1 MLDPKSLILIA
12 HSDGPTLMALYT
24 LLDSE
29 GYFVAPCFSKGD
41 LLESCARYK
50 PELVMT
56 SDPLSGDEGGRL
68 LETIQEESPN
78 TRILL
83 LPGVLSQ
90 EAMGPFLG
98 LSESGEI
105 AGIAESANA
114 SYPPPPHN
122 GF

>member
-24 LLDSE
+24 LLDTE
-29 GYFVAPCFSKGD
+29 GYFVAPCFSKD
-41 LLESCARYK
+41 ELLESCARYK

-56 SDPLSGDEGGRL
+56 SNPLSGDEGGRL
-68 LETIQEESPN
+68 LETIQEHSPK

-83 LPGVLSQ
+83 LPEVLSQ
-90 EAMGPFLG
+90 DSMGPLLG
-98 LSESGEI
+98 ICQSEEPV
-105 AGIAESANA
+105 GISEARPVH
-114 SYPPPPHN
+114 YPPVPLN